1 MRFSKIEFNDE
12 EPLYLQIE
20 NYIKSMI
27 TSNLLVSDGKLPAT
41 RELSKLLGVSR
52 NSVITAYE
60 NLEEEGILY
69 TVKGKGTFV
78 SEVKSINEGG
88 WKVIWNDK
96 VNNYGKLANELDI
109 VFMDIELENKSI
121 GFDVARI
128 LCRQNKNIAIIYM
141 SNHDHYVTKSF
152 VCRPLGFIRKKY
164 ASEDLKMVMDEIK
177 LYLGEEYRTITFN
190 NNTKRVE
197 LNANDIY
204 SVEVFN
210 HQLRIV
216 LKNNKDI
223 TIRDQMVKHIEE
235 LEENGFIQV
244 RRGIVVNSRYI
255 KNIKEANLIM
265 DNGEMYPI
273 GRENVTKVKQQ
284 WLNKRLL

>member
-1 MRFSKIEFNDE
+1 MIRLAICDDDNENMSYMKEKINEAFIKSGYNDE
-12 EPLYLQIE
+12 II
-20 NYIKSMI
+20 N
-27 TSNLLVSDGKLPAT
+27 NLFNTGEELVNAH
-41 RELSKLLGVSR
+41 
-52 NSVITAYE
+52 I
-60 NLEEEGILY
+60 
-69 TVKGKGTFV
+69 
-78 SEVKSINEGG
+78 
-88 WKVIWNDK
+88 
-96 VNNYGKLANELDI
+96 ANKLDI

-128 LCRQNKNIAIIYM
+128 LCRQNKNIPIIYM

-197 LNANDIY
+197 LNVNDIY

>member
-1 MRFSKIEFNDE
+1 MIRLAICDDDNENMSYMKEKINEAFIKSGYNDE
-12 EPLYLQIE
+12 IIY
-20 NYIKSMI
+20 
-27 TSNLLVSDGKLPAT
+27 NLFNTGEELVNAH
-41 RELSKLLGVSR
+41 
-52 NSVITAYE
+52 I
-60 NLEEEGILY
+60 
-69 TVKGKGTFV
+69 
-78 SEVKSINEGG
+78 
-88 WKVIWNDK
+88 
-96 VNNYGKLANELDI
+96 ANELDI
-109 VFMDIELENKSI
+109 VFMDIEL
-121 GFDVARI
+121 

>member
-1 MRFSKIEFNDE
+1 
-12 EPLYLQIE
+12 
-20 NYIKSMI
+20 
-27 TSNLLVSDGKLPAT
+27 
-41 RELSKLLGVSR
+41 
-52 NSVITAYE
+52 
-60 NLEEEGILY
+60 
-69 TVKGKGTFV
+69 
-78 SEVKSINEGG
+78 
-88 WKVIWNDK
+88 
-96 VNNYGKLANELDI
+96 
-109 VFMDIELENKSI
+109 
-121 GFDVARI
+121 
-128 LCRQNKNIAIIYM
+128 M

-223 TIRDQMVKHIEE
+223 TIRDQMVNDAK
-235 LEENGFIQV
+235 L
-244 RRGIVVNSRYI
+244 RY
-255 KNIKEANLIM
+255 M
-265 DNGEMYPI
+265 
-273 GRENVTKVKQQ
+273 R
-284 WLNKRLL
+284 

>member
-1 MRFSKIEFNDE
+1 MIRLAICDDDNENMSYMKEKINEAFIKSGYNDE
-12 EPLYLQIE
+12 IIYPLFY
-20 NYIKSMI
+20 
-27 TSNLLVSDGKLPAT
+27 TG
-41 RELSKLLGVSR
+41 
-52 NSVITAYE
+52 
-60 NLEEEGILY
+60 EEI
-69 TVKGKGTFV
+69 
-78 SEVKSINEGG
+78 
-88 WKVIWNDK
+88 
-96 VNNYGKLANELDI
+96 VNAHIANKLDI

-121 GFDVARI
+121 GFDVARR
-128 LCRQNKNIAIIYM
+128 LCKQNKNIAIIYM

-164 ASEDLKMVMDEIK
+164 ASEDLVMVMDEIK
-177 LYLGEEYRTITFN
+177 LYIGEEHKTIIFN
-190 NNTKRVE
+190 NNTKKIE
-197 LNANDIY
+197 LNVNDIY

-223 TIRDQMVKHIEE
+223 TIRDQMVKHIGE